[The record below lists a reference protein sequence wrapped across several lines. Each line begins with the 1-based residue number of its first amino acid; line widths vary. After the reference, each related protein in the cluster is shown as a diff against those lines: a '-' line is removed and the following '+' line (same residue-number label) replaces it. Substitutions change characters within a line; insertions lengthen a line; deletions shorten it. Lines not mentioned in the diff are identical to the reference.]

1 MKLFEDKVYTE
12 MDWLEAACQP
22 IKDTL
27 NLKLQSMP
35 DKVEVKPE
43 MFLKWSSPMSLDT
56 GDVLRKHMP
65 DGTNY
70 EDMRLL
76 ESCYKFH
83 VEGEPVLNTK
93 KGEIVGGTISLVK
106 VKKMFDE
113 KEIEDR
119 LFSASLGEIKSM
131 HYRGAE
137 ISCMNEMLELL
148 GLEEAR
154 KQRSKKEK
162 VNAIKEEMTAIM
174 KENRWMIR
182 DMDLS
187 NKIGKWVRQYVER
200 GNLAALSNFCKLKV
214 MTHNG
219 QPIYSI
225 VGEEDI

>member
-1 MKLFEDKVYTE
+1 MKLFEDKIYTE

-22 IKDTL
+22 VKDSL
-27 NLKLQSMP
+27 NSKLASMP
-35 DKVEVKPE
+35 SEIEVQPE
-43 MFLKWSSPMSLDT
+43 MFMKWPSPMNLDIC
-56 GDVLRKHMP
+56 DVLRKHIP
-65 DGTNY
+65 DGTSY
-70 EDMRLL
+70 KDMYLL
-76 ESCYKFH
+76 ESCYKFQMD
-83 VEGEPVLNTK
+83 GEPVLNTK
-93 KGEIVGGTISLVK
+93 DGNITGGSITLVK
-106 VKKMFDE
+106 IKEMFDE
-113 KEIEDR
+113 KEVEDR
-119 LFSASLGEIKSM
+119 LFSTSLSEIQSM

-148 GLEEAR
+148 GLEKTR

-182 DMDLS
+182 DMELS
-187 NKIGKWVRQYVER
+187 NKIGMWVRQYVER

-225 VGEEDI
+225 VDEEEI